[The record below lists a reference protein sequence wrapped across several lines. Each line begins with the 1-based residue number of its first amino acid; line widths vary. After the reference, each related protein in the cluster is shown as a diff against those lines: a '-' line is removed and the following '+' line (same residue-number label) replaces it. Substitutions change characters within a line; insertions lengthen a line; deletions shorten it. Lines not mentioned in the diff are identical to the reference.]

1 MTYSRAEMKFIGPV
15 LALDVFLVMC
25 WLKSPELAK
34 LPKAPTPLRSVNVR
48 LTAIVP
54 FSFHRTI

>member
-1 MTYSRAEMKFIGPV
+1 MKFIGPV